1 MRIARTRI
9 GNVIENER
17 DCGSAIEKEIVK
29 GIVRGIGT
37 AEDPIVV
44 TEIEGKGT
52 TEAVAETSRTEIGVE
67 TVIVTEIDI
76 EIGEYRKKYR
86 ILKKELS

>member
-9 GNVIENER
+9 GNAIGSER
-17 DCGSAIEKEIVK
+17 DCGSEKEIVK
-29 GIVRGIGT
+29 GIVRGRGM

-44 TEIEGKGT
+44 TEIEDKGT

-67 TVIVTEIDI
+67 TVIATEIDI